1 MGEFNDDI
9 VCVTRYCPNC
19 GSEIFC
25 RTDQD
30 KHRVFYISE
39 DLTDPTRS
47 CPQCEFNLFS
57 IPFEDL
63 LDDPHLARE
72 GRYLPHKVQAGKRL
86 VEKVFQGDPGAFDSK
101 AAAKRA
107 VNAVGSALADFLSRG
122 ENVRWSGL
130 GSFKVK
136 QRAPRKGRNP
146 RTGEELRIPATKA
159 VRFVPAKALKE
170 RLNK

>member
-39 DLTDPTRS
+39 DLADPTRS

-57 IPFEDL
+57 VPFEDL
-63 LDDPHLARE
+63 LDDPDLARE

-86 VEKVFQGDPGAFDSK
+86 VEEVFQRDPGAFDSK

-107 VNAVGSALADFLSRG
+107 VNAIGSTLADFLSRG

-130 GSFKVK
+130 GSFKVQ
-136 QRAPRKGRNP
+136 QRAPRKGTNP
-146 RTGEELRIPATKA
+146 RTGEELRIPAKKA
-159 VRFVPAKALKE
+159 VRFVPAKALKK